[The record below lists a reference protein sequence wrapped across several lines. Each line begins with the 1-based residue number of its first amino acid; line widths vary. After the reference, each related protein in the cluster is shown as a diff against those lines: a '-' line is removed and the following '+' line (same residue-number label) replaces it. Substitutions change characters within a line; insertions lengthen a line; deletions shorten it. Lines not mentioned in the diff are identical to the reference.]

1 MNLTQDIPWEFDP
14 GARKNNYYEEWQSNI
29 RASNLSD
36 MHYDISCA
44 GSSKEP
50 EKADDIRWYLI
61 KYCYQPL
68 SFIVSFQVHNQNIGD
83 LTSCVARNAIRCAEH
98 TLYIFQLNLLPF
110 KKERWIYAVWRWLY
124 FVPVG
129 IYLCC
134 NLFDDDVKLPNL
146 TSLLFGGG
154 VKRTNHCKRTQKK
167 SLNDRNDDW
176 LWSLMPH
183 QCLRAR

>member
-36 MHYDISCA
+36 MHYDISCT
-44 GSSKEP
+44 GSSKER

-83 LTSCVARNAIRCAEH
+83 LTSRVARNAIRCAEH
-98 TLYIFQLNLLPF
+98 TLYIFQLNLSSIL
-110 KKERWIYAVWRWLY
+110 KKRDGFMQFGDDLILFPSVFTFAAIYSMMMSNYRTWHLYYLAEVWREQ
-124 FVPVG
+124 
-129 IYLCC
+129 
-134 NLFDDDVKLPNL
+134 
-146 TSLLFGGG
+146 TTASAH
-154 VKRTNHCKRTQKK
+154 RKK
-167 SLNDRNDDW
+167 V
-176 LWSLMPH
+176 
-183 QCLRAR
+183 

>member
-1 MNLTQDIPWEFDP
+1 MTQDIPWEFDL

-68 SFIVSFQVHNQNIGD
+68 SFIVSFQVHNRGPRVSCCKKCNKMCRTHIIYFSIKFIFHLKREMD
-83 LTSCVARNAIRCAEH
+83 LCSLEMTLFCSRRYLPLLQFIRWWCQITEPDIFIIWRRCEENKPLQAH
-98 TLYIFQLNLLPF
+98 TE
-110 KKERWIYAVWRWLY
+110 KK
-124 FVPVG
+124 F
-129 IYLCC
+129 
-134 NLFDDDVKLPNL
+134 
-146 TSLLFGGG
+146 
-154 VKRTNHCKRTQKK
+154 
-167 SLNDRNDDW
+167 NDRNDDW